1 MIRLHRSAIALLVSG
16 LAAACSSS
24 PKLSITS
31 PADLAQLGPSADLDA
46 AAPGVQVA
54 VDALTDAADGSWASA
69 VGGGP
74 RALAQVKSGRLHFD
88 AVTLGEGPVTL
99 SVSVVDK
106 DTDRW
111 TATSIRVL
119 ADSMATG
126 CRFTSPADHSV
137 VVADP
142 GDTGFV
148 VQEVDV
154 FCRGLD
160 AGTVAGLTVG
170 ASDGPVYSKALS
182 ADGTARFNVQL
193 LSGDNLIGLIAK
205 GAPLRLLTLTL
216 SPPEGSPRRCSG
228 ELALPS
234 GTLFNLTGAGGAVAD
249 KDPARAGIQARLVV
263 TDVPARCDQ
272 EPARLVVSQG
282 ASTATYTATVESG
295 RAAFDVELF
304 DGPNH
309 VEAFVG
315 RAGGGSAALRPAD
328 YTADG
333 VAVTV
338 GLTSPVAG
346 AVLGDADNVSNQA
359 NVFQAAFAGQVVGAS
374 ALYPGSES
382 WLSLDEGTGQAAQ
395 VSLLDRTNASGLF
408 SGVAQTI
415 SSGAHTAR
423 VWARRKSG
431 NAATTGTIGFVVAY
445 HNGALTIAS
454 PADQSL
460 LGHGAHVLAQPGGA
474 LVDFRLTSKNLAGA
488 QATVTCT
495 SNGQPV
501 SASGPLAAAFDTTL
515 QLFLPLTGCGPT
527 AYSCAA
533 QARPAQGSVVF
544 SNLAAI
550 AIDVSDPAVTL
561 SAPLSGSTRI
571 GTFDL
576 HANTGCAGEAQ
587 TAQLTVGG
595 VARPAF
601 TVTGNAIALT
611 GLALTPGQNPIV
623 LTVTDAAG
631 NSGIATA
638 SLTWLQGAP
647 AVQITAPKDGATLL
661 TEDDVRPDLADG
673 LQTNVLVQVDNRPVG
688 TAVDLLLGGSA
699 GTRFKQTAVTA
710 LLAGHLAASF
720 PAVSLREGLSTLSA
734 TVTDVVIDPVQPA
747 PVTATAN
754 VTVSTGRPACDV
766 LLPADHTVWSPVED
780 SRADLAGFQHAVQ
793 VQTSGGGLVKLSLT
807 PISGG
812 GVPDSRSKAPS
823 GSGLQTVTFD
833 DVTFTDGAW
842 TVDAVCA
849 ATVGAQGRALPNVVT
864 LNLTGPTVSITKPAP
879 GAAFSKADFNGAGK
893 ATVTLGTTGGDGGT
907 ARLVVDCGSGATT
920 YGPSAIPAGGVVSF
934 DVGLV
939 ADGQEGM
946 CSFSVTAKT
955 AAGIDGLP
963 LLVSILADR
972 STPAPAL
979 VTPLSGTYGP
989 LAAELDCA
997 NQAAPLFK
1005 QVQVSVTDEVPAAG
1019 LQLTITGP
1027 SGTPS
1032 VWPGTPTST
1041 AGGSTWTW
1049 PNVAVANGT
1058 SALSVKAT
1066 DAAGNVGAPTQS
1078 TVTVRCVPTG
1088 VSLNFFGVTAVNNVS
1103 QLGFAQ
1109 DKDHSAVGEQVT
1121 VIVNATAAN
1130 GSAVRVCSNSAVATG
1145 PGTCFT
1151 AGYKPLATNPASPT
1165 IQGNSATF
1173 DVTVPEGA
1181 QQVIAEVDASPT
1193 DVSGTRTA
1201 VAHYLPPHV
1210 VALALLE
1217 DTTSDG
1223 ALNQAELT
1231 AAGSTVNFKVDTGV
1245 LSFIAGNKVEIFSTA
1260 SNTPLASVAAP
1271 ANGPGSVNVPVPLS
1285 LLRRSGGYQSWVF
1298 FARVLDEAGNFSST
1312 PGNVYP
1318 ITGETVVTLGTA
1330 AKPFVIAPS
1339 PSVTLT
1345 APDAT
1350 VTTLNAAADSRC
1362 SPGPCPGTN
1371 PLRYPLSA
1379 STSAPDGSTVG
1390 FFLDASASPVAQASS
1405 SGGAVSNVLG
1415 DLANGAARSLTVSV
1429 SDAYGNTVT
1438 SPGRVVAIDS
1448 VPPKLTLADPADASS
1463 INSYPYPG
1471 SVAVSAGGPL
1481 EAGQP
1486 FSVFSDLDGLVG
1498 SGTADGGS
1506 ALAVS
1511 LRLRTAGAHKL
1522 YAQATDAAGN
1532 LGKSPTITVTQQ
1544 FSGATISISAP
1555 APVAGTAWFGL
1566 TTQVG
1571 NRCQPLLQTTTT
1583 GAPDGTPVTLWVAPA
1598 ADCSGAPGAG
1608 AISANVSGNV
1618 TTFTGLLTFA
1628 SHDTGYLC
1636 AQVTVAT
1643 TAHSGAQQFA
1653 CDLDTPTV
1661 SFTTPASNALFVA
1674 FGQTVSGATPNA
1686 QNDGSKL
1693 FTGVSFGVSAQASS
1707 TLKVFVDGSASA
1719 FASAALL
1726 ATDTTKDLGQVGIP
1740 IAQGAAST
1748 THTLTAQITAPSGNA
1763 SAVATRTILA
1773 DISPPGPAS
1782 PAFSVTSPVTGVVHV
1797 TLAAVPADDG
1807 TLGAA
1812 APSWDI
1818 RYRQGSTPLDSSTW
1832 TATSTFKAQNL
1843 AGTVPAG
1850 TATTAF
1856 DILLPADQTQL
1867 WVGVRAVDRVGNLGA
1882 FTALASPNVST
1893 AVVRGTD
1900 VTVPNVVPTGSTT
1913 WSFPTTMR
1921 VADVDGD
1928 GFDDVIVASPE
1939 AHDNDGRIYV
1949 YFGSAAG
1956 LGQTPMTLSGALPAG
1971 SFGFLG
1977 SGTAFDVGD
1986 FDADGIID
1994 IAAGETDC
2002 LSDAVVSLWKGSAIK
2017 AARAASSTPAAVLL
2031 RDGANL
2037 LGGTVRAVAKVTGGV
2052 KVGSDLLVTN
2062 YTAQCGSPASL
2073 SAVVLPRGSAFATT
2087 NALFSTAGAVTV
2099 ALPFQRNGG
2108 LDAAAFDKHGST
2120 SRDSLALSFV
2130 EVGVSHELRAFS
2142 GDAFTSGASLA
2153 WTSGARASFPANVA
2167 ATNSYGLRLGGG
2179 RDALGSATTD
2189 LAVSDPDRSSVLVY
2203 DGDALLTAGA
2213 LPVAPATVS
2222 PNGESGGDVGRC
2234 AVLLPDLDGDG
2245 KAEVTGCADLGAK
2258 SAAYIGFGFSGAAP
2272 PWNSAFYPT
2281 WTFLPTRGQKITA
2294 PAAANV
2300 WGQAVGAGHVRSASS
2315 LDLVVLSHST
2325 TGSDTL
2331 RLIR

>member
-1 MIRLHRSAIALLVSG
+1 M
-16 LAAACSSS
+16 
-24 PKLSITS
+24 
-31 PADLAQLGPSADLDA
+31 
-46 AAPGVQVA
+46 
-54 VDALTDAADGSWASA
+54 
-69 VGGGP
+69 
-74 RALAQVKSGRLHFD
+74 
-88 AVTLGEGPVTL
+88 
-99 SVSVVDK
+99 
-106 DTDRW
+106 
-111 TATSIRVL
+111 
-119 ADSMATG
+119 
-126 CRFTSPADHSV
+126 
-137 VVADP
+137 
-142 GDTGFV
+142 
-148 VQEVDV
+148 
-154 FCRGLD
+154 
-160 AGTVAGLTVG
+160 
-170 ASDGPVYSKALS
+170 
-182 ADGTARFNVQL
+182 
-193 LSGDNLIGLIAK
+193 
-205 GAPLRLLTLTL
+205 
-216 SPPEGSPRRCSG
+216 
-228 ELALPS
+228 
-234 GTLFNLTGAGGAVAD
+234 
-249 KDPARAGIQARLVV
+249 
-263 TDVPARCDQ
+263 
-272 EPARLVVSQG
+272 
-282 ASTATYTATVESG
+282 
-295 RAAFDVELF
+295 
-304 DGPNH
+304 
-309 VEAFVG
+309 
-315 RAGGGSAALRPAD
+315 
-328 YTADG
+328 
-333 VAVTV
+333 
-338 GLTSPVAG
+338 
-346 AVLGDADNVSNQA
+346 
-359 NVFQAAFAGQVVGAS
+359 
-374 ALYPGSES
+374 
-382 WLSLDEGTGQAAQ
+382 
-395 VSLLDRTNASGLF
+395 
-408 SGVAQTI
+408 
-415 SSGAHTAR
+415 
-423 VWARRKSG
+423 
-431 NAATTGTIGFVVAY
+431 
-445 HNGALTIAS
+445 
-454 PADQSL
+454 
-460 LGHGAHVLAQPGGA
+460 
-474 LVDFRLTSKNLAGA
+474 
-488 QATVTCT
+488 
-495 SNGQPV
+495 
-501 SASGPLAAAFDTTL
+501 
-515 QLFLPLTGCGPT
+515 
-527 AYSCAA
+527 
-533 QARPAQGSVVF
+533 
-544 SNLAAI
+544 
-550 AIDVSDPAVTL
+550 
-561 SAPLSGSTRI
+561 
-571 GTFDL
+571 
-576 HANTGCAGEAQ
+576 
-587 TAQLTVGG
+587 
-595 VARPAF
+595 
-601 TVTGNAIALT
+601 
-611 GLALTPGQNPIV
+611 
-623 LTVTDAAG
+623 
-631 NSGIATA
+631 
-638 SLTWLQGAP
+638 
-647 AVQITAPKDGATLL
+647 
-661 TEDDVRPDLADG
+661 RPDLADG

-688 TAVDLLLGGSA
+688 TAVDLLLGSSA

-710 LLAGHLAASF
+710 LVAGHLVASF

-754 VTVSTGRPACDV
+754 VTVSTGRPGCDV

-812 GVPDSRSKAPS
+812 GVAYSTSKAPA

-920 YGPSAIPAGGVVSF
+920 YGPAVIPAGGVVSF

-939 ADGQEGM
+939 ADGQEGI
-946 CSFSVTAKT
+946 CSFGVTAKT
-955 AAGIDGLP
+955 AAGLDGLP

-979 VTPLSGTYGP
+979 VTPLSGSYGP
-989 LAAELDCA
+989 TAPELDCA

-1005 QVQVSVTDEVPAAG
+1005 QVQVSVTDPVPASG

-1066 DAAGNVGAPTQS
+1066 DAAGNVGVPTQS

-1088 VSLNFFGVTAVNNVS
+1088 VSLNFFGVTAVNGVS

-1151 AGYKPLATNPASPT
+1151 AGYKPLATSPASPG

-1210 VALALLE
+1210 TALALLE
-1217 DTTSDG
+1217 DTTKDG

-1231 AAGSTVNFKVDTGV
+1231 AAGSTVNFKVDLGV
-1245 LSFIAGNKVEIFSTA
+1245 LSFITGNKVEIFSTA
-1260 SNTPLASVAAP
+1260 SNTALASVVAAS
-1271 ANGPGSVNVPVPLS
+1271 NGPSINVPVPLAK
-1285 LLRRSGGYQSWVF
+1285 LLGSGGYQSWVF
-1298 FARVLDEAGNFSST
+1298 YARVLDEAGNFNST

-1318 ITGETVVTLGTA
+1318 IAGETVVTLGTV
-1330 AKPFVIAPS
+1330 AKPFIVAPS
-1339 PSVTLT
+1339 PTVTLT

-1350 VTTLNAAADSRC
+1350 VTTLNAAADSGC

-1371 PLRYPLSA
+1371 PLRYALSA

-1415 DLANGAARSLTVSV
+1415 DLANGAARSLTVAV
-1429 SDAYGNTVT
+1429 SDAYGNTAT
-1438 SPGRVVAIDS
+1438 SPGRVVTIDS

-1498 SGTADGGS
+1498 SGTADGSS

-1511 LRLRTAGAHKL
+1511 LRLRTAGSHKL
-1522 YAQATDAAGN
+1522 YAQATDVAGN
-1532 LGKSPTITVTQQ
+1532 LGKSPTVTVAQQ
-1544 FSGATISISAP
+1544 FSGAHVDITAP
-1555 APVAGTAWFGL
+1555 ATVAGTAWFGL
-1566 TTQVG
+1566 GTKVG
-1571 NRCQPLLQTTTT
+1571 TRCQPVLQTTTT
-1583 GAPDGTPVTLWVAPA
+1583 GAPDGTPVTLFVAPT
-1598 ADCSGAPGAG
+1598 ADCSGAPTAG
-1608 AISANVSGNV
+1608 AVNANVSGNV
-1618 TTFTGLLTFA
+1618 TTFTGQLTFA
-1628 SHDTGYLC
+1628 NHDAGFLC
-1636 AQVTVAT
+1636 AQVTVGT
-1643 TAHSGAQQFA
+1643 LTHSGAQQFA

-1661 SFTTPASNALFVA
+1661 SFTTPAAGNTFVA
-1674 FGQTVSGATPNA
+1674 FGQTVTGATPNA
-1686 QNDGSKL
+1686 QNDVTKL
-1693 FTGVSFGVSAQASS
+1693 FTGLSFGVSAQASS
-1707 TLKVFVDGSASA
+1707 ALKVFVDGSAGA

-1726 ATDTTKDLGQVGIP
+1726 ATDTTKDLVQVGIP

-1748 THTLTAQITAPSGNA
+1748 THTLTAQITAPSGNT
-1763 SAVATRTILA
+1763 SAVASRVILA
-1773 DISPPGPAS
+1773 DISPPGPAT

-1812 APSWDI
+1812 APAWDI
-1818 RYRQGSTPLDSSTW
+1818 RYRQGSTPLDANTW
-1832 TATSTFKAQNL
+1832 TDPLSTFKAQNL
-1843 AGTVPAG
+1843 AGTVPASTG
-1850 TATTAF
+1850 TTAF

-1882 FTALASPNVST
+1882 FTALAAPNVST
-1893 AVVRGTD
+1893 AVTRGTD
-1900 VTVPNVVPTGSTT
+1900 VTVPNVVPAGSPT
-1913 WSFPTTMR
+1913 WSFPTAMR

-1939 AHDNDGRIYV
+1939 DHSSDGRIYV
-1949 YFGSAAG
+1949 FFGSAAG
-1956 LGQTPMTLSGALPAG
+1956 LVQPPMTLSGALPPG

-1986 FDADGIID
+1986 FDSDGIID
-1994 IAAGETDC
+1994 IVAGETNC
-2002 LSDAVVSLWKGSAIK
+2002 FSDAVVSLWKGSAIK
-2017 AARAASSTPAAVLL
+2017 AARAAGNTPAAVLL

-2062 YTAQCGSPASL
+2062 YTGQCGSPASL

-2099 ALPFQRNGG
+2099 ALPFQPNGG
-2108 LDAAAFDKHGST
+2108 LDAAAFDKHGAS

-2142 GDAFTSGASLA
+2142 GDAFTSGATLA
-2153 WTSGARASFPANVA
+2153 WTSGARASFPANVVP
-2167 ATNSYGLRLGGG
+2167 TSSYGLRLGGG

-2189 LAVSDPDRSSVLVY
+2189 LAVSDPNSSSVLVY

-2213 LPVAPATVS
+2213 LPVTAATVS
-2222 PNGESGGDVGRC
+2222 PNGESGGDAGRC

-2258 SAAYIGFGFSGAAP
+2258 SAAYVGFGFSGAAP
-2272 PWNSAFYPT
+2272 PWTTAFYPT
-2281 WTFLPTRGQKITA
+2281 WTFLPARGQKITA